1 MSIFKSNIEKIMDN
15 FKKVGIVLASFVAC
29 TSAQAIDIVTTG
41 DTTLSIGGYIKAEA
55 ISNMPEK
62 GDSSI
67 EMAVNQSRINLK
79 TTKMIEGQKV
89 TGFIEGDFYGN
100 GTGFGSRSRPEL
112 RLRHAYVKANKFT
125 IGKTW
130 NGQFIGA
137 YPLQNEMLDFFGT
150 GFGTIVGANN
160 IRPDLVIRY
169 TNNGLNLTA
178 QDPVYD
184 DANMPDLVA
193 SYGGKATS
201 NISYLV
207 AATARDT
214 KNGNDS
220 DIGLGASLAG
230 KMVIGDGS
238 LHASVFTGEGMGAYS
253 TLCSSGA
260 DCDAENGDLV
270 SQTGFSV
277 GYNHNFTEKLRGN
290 VRYGEINVDDSA
302 DTSLQLTTAN
312 LIYRYAPEI
321 DFGIEWREYSKD
333 YISPNHRPEGQQVE
347 IMAKYTF

>member
-1 MSIFKSNIEKIMDN
+1 MPILKSNIEKIMDN

-29 TSAQAIDIVTTG
+29 TSAHAIDIVTTG
-41 DTTLSIGGYIKAEA
+41 DTTFSVGGYIKAEA

-62 GDSSI
+62 GDSSL
-67 EMAVNQSRINLK
+67 ETSVRQSRLNMK
-79 TTKMIEGQKV
+79 TTTLVADKKL
-89 TGFIEGDFYGN
+89 TAFIEGDFYGEY
-100 GTGFGSRSRPEL
+100 TGFNSGTPEL
-112 RLRHAYVKANKFT
+112 RLRHAYVQVDKFT

-130 NGQFIGA
+130 NGQFVGA

-150 GFGTIVGANN
+150 GFGTIVGAANV
-160 IRPDLVIRY
+160 RPDLVVRY
-169 TNNGLNLTA
+169 TNKGLNLTA

-193 SYGGKATS
+193 SYGGKAAS
-201 NISYLV
+201 NISYLA

-220 DIGLGASLAG
+220 DIGFGVSLAG

-238 LHASVFTGEGMGAYS
+238 LHASVFTGEGMGVYS

-277 GYNHNFTEKLRGN
+277 GYNHNFSEKLRGN

-302 DTSLQLTTAN
+302 DTSLKLTTAN
-312 LIYRYAPEI
+312 LIYRYAPEV
-321 DFGIEWREYSKD
+321 DFGIEWRDYSED

-347 IMAKYTF
+347 LMAKYTF